1 MKSCLAKPGVQRKRA
16 NGTARPQ
23 IGAAAFDRIKV
34 SCLRAC
40 KFAKEGILEEMP
52 GFRFAW
58 PARFIRSLGKEGL
71 RGRKMPFGWVF
82 EFGLSAPILPMAR
95 NSFLNAEFYGKM
107 RKKDF
112 AKETRVSRK

>member
-1 MKSCLAKPGVQRKRA
+1 MKSCLAKPGVQRQRA
-16 NGTARPQ
+16 NGAARPQ

-34 SCLRAC
+34 SRLRTC
-40 KFAKEGILEEMP
+40 KFAKKGILEEMP
-52 GFRFAW
+52 GFRLAW
-58 PARFIRSLGKEGL
+58 PASFIRSLGNDGF
-71 RGRKMPFGWVF
+71 RGRKKPFGWVF
-82 EFGLSAPILPMAR
+82 ELGLPAPILPMAR